1 VNVTC
6 EIVVRNDYMKGVST
20 ILHTIRFKIAPGCA
34 TQGPDI
40 VHDDR
45 SWLQAHDDRWL
56 QAHRSS

>member
-1 VNVTC
+1 
-6 EIVVRNDYMKGVST
+6 MKGVST